1 MTSIER
7 AFQQLDPLGTLVGRP
22 MTYLAAAGIPI
33 YATVM
38 TWLNRFDIDYPV
50 LAVAALAVVAVT
62 SAVLVYGS
70 SPLRAPFSLPMHV
83 LVTGAAT
90 AAYVLSAISMW
101 ESNAYV
107 RDDWGSFVIGLALLS
122 LSQYRP
128 PKEIASTG
136 LVLALFCGV
145 FALIQAHSFVTNTA
159 PILFALVTMTPIL
172 AMSLASAT
180 FGRFLI
186 EGLVRWRGRALRAVT
201 SNARENTD
209 WIARSV
215 QQDRVTILNQEVVP
229 FFAEVLHKGAID
241 QDDRE
246 RARGISD
253 AIRAVMMAEVDRT
266 WLDAIVEQVAGHP
279 SDDPDRLA
287 IVMSTD
293 QRTAMRAA
301 IVALA
306 AHPAFVPERL
316 SVAIHSADDE
326 KRAKVVAILNTTDN
340 VLRGELAPYFAV
352 MRIVF
357 SELKVDFSEST
368 LTLRFSYEQR

>member
-1 MTSIER
+1 MTGRAR

-38 TWLNRFDIDYPV
+38 TWLNRYDIDYPV

-62 SAVLVYGS
+62 SAALLYAS
-70 SPLRAPFSLPMHV
+70 SPLRAPFSLRMHT

-90 AAYVLSAISMW
+90 AAYVLSAFSMW

-107 RDDWGSFVIGLALLS
+107 RDDWGPFVIGLALLA
-122 LSQYRP
+122 LSHYRP
-128 PKEIASTG
+128 PKEVASTG
-136 LVLALFCGV
+136 LILALFAGVLAL
-145 FALIQAHSFVTNTA
+145 LQEHSFVTEIPA
-159 PILFALVTMTPIL
+159 ILFALVTMAPIL

-180 FGRFLI
+180 FGRHLI
-186 EGLVRWRGRALRAVT
+186 DGLVRWRRRADRAVT
-201 SNARENTD
+201 SFASQNTD

-229 FFAEVLHKGAID
+229 FFADVLHKGAID
-241 QDDRE
+241 SDDRE
-246 RARGISD
+246 RARRISD
-253 AIRAVMMAEVDRT
+253 AIRTLMVAEVDRT
-266 WLDAIVEQVAGHP
+266 WLDAIVEQTAGRP
-279 SDDPDRLA
+279 TTDPDRLA
-287 IVMSTD
+287 ILMSTD
-293 QRTAMRAA
+293 QRTAVRAT

-306 AHPAFVPERL
+306 AHPDFVPETLNVSIR
-316 SVAIHSADDE
+316 SESEIQRATIVAT
-326 KRAKVVAILNTTDN
+326 LNTTDN
-340 VLRGELAPYFAV
+340 VLRGELAPYLAV

-357 SELKVDFSEST
+357 DDLKADFSESA